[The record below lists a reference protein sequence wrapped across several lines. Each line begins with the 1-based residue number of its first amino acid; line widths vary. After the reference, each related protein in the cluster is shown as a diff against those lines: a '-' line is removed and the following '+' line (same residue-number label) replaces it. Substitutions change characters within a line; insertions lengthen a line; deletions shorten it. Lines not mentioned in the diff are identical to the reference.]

1 MKSKEKL
8 IDFDFLGGQGSLTVE
23 EEKALSVYFNQKKVT
38 LMIKK
43 QLLQNQNYLKTL
55 QSNLFEFHK

>member
-23 EEKALSVYFNQKKVT
+23 EEKALCVYFNQKKVT
-38 LMIKK
+38 LVIKK
-43 QLLQNQNYLKTL
+43 TTTSKSKLPKNTTK
-55 QSNLFEFHK
+55 